1 MKRVRG
7 AEIVEVE
14 SGSLAEELGLAV
26 GDSILK
32 INKKNVEDLIGF
44 QLEWAGEEILLEIKK
59 KNGKRELY
67 QIEKEY
73 DEPLGAHFQEAIF
86 NGIKTCHNKCVF
98 CFVDQMPPGMR
109 PSLYIKDDDY
119 RLSFLQGSYIT
130 LTNLTKSDIERI
142 KREHLSPL
150 YVSVHTTDPQL
161 RTSLM
166 KNPRAGQVLLIMEE
180 LSKAGIE
187 FHTQIVACPGIND
200 GTALEKTYQELSK
213 IRGVISLAVVP
224 VGLTGYR
231 SDLPKLRIYGQEE
244 ARRLVEWA
252 EEKQALELSK
262 RGSRFIWPSDE
273 FYLLA
278 DLAVPSFAAYEDF
291 PQLEN
296 GVGMVRLLWDEF
308 ASLTLPAELKLRREV
323 VFVTGMS
330 GLKVM
335 QPIVARLKQIS
346 GLKIALV
353 SVPNLFFGS
362 TVTVTGLLTGSCLL
376 EGLKDLPK
384 GSIVFIPEA
393 MVQSGNGKF
402 LDDVTPA
409 EVGEKL
415 ELQMITVPV
424 KAEKIWEK
432 ILDLAD

>member
-1 MKRVRG
+1 MQG

-26 GDSILK
+26 GDSIIK
-32 INKKNVEDLIGF
+32 INEKNIEDLIGF
-44 QLEWAGEEILLEIKK
+44 QLEWAGEEVLLEIKK
-59 KNGKRELY
+59 KNGKRALY

-73 DEPLGAHFQEAIF
+73 DEPLGVHFQEAIF
-86 NGIKTCHNKCVF
+86 NGIKTCRNKCLF
-98 CFVDQMPPGMR
+98 CFVDQMPPRMR

-130 LTNLTKSDIERI
+130 LTNLEKGDLERI
-142 KREHLSPL
+142 KGEHLSPL
-150 YVSVHTTDPQL
+150 YVSVHATDPQL

-166 KNPRAGQVLLIMEE
+166 KNPQAGQILLIMEE
-180 LSKAGIE
+180 LSEAGIE

-200 GTALEKTYQELSK
+200 GAALERTYQDLSK

-224 VGLTGYR
+224 VGLTSYR
-231 SDLPKLRIYGQEE
+231 SNLPEIRSYQQEE

-252 EEKQALELSK
+252 ERKQNLELQK

-278 DLAVPSFAAYEDF
+278 GLTLPHFETYEDF
-291 PQLEN
+291 SQLEN

-308 ASLTLPAELKLRREV
+308 ASLTLPAELKLCREV
-323 VFVTGMS
+323 VFVTGRS

-335 QPIVARLKQIS
+335 QPIINRLKTIA
-346 GLKIALV
+346 GLKITLV
-353 SVPNLFFGS
+353 GIPNLFFGS

-376 EGLKDLPK
+376 EGLKHLSK

-402 LDDVTPA
+402 LDDLTPA

-415 ELQMITVPV
+415 ELQIITVPV
-424 KAEKIWEK
+424 KAERIWEK
-432 ILDLAD
+432 ILKLAD